1 MHLFLGRCGL
11 ILQLAPIFDQ
21 LWGPTDPKRLGTGE
35 KEVGIDR
42 PIGYEVFWR
51 VQAPKS

>member
-21 LWGPTDPKRLGTGE
+21 IWGQQALNGWGYRE
-35 KEVGIDR
+35 KGSGDR
-42 PIGYEVFWR
+42 
-51 VQAPKS
+51 